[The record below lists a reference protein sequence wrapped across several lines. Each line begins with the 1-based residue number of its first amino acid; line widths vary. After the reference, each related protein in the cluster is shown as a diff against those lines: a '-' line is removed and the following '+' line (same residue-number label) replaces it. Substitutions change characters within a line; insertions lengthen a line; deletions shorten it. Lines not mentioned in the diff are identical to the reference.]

1 MDINSR
7 INQII
12 EKEKLTPNSFA
23 NKLGIKATVIYNILK
38 GRNKPSFDII
48 SKILTTFKV
57 DANWLLATTTTTG
70 KYIISN
76 DVCSEDDALDN
87 LEADIDLNH
96 SLIKL
101 AQSSLLYIEF
111 HLLDIELNLKLAEEK
126 VYNKS
131 FDRNKH
137 EEALK
142 KVDTACKVMNAVLR
156 NGQVSNKT
164 LIDFLLKNDEL
175 IREMLDYIR
184 KISKDLYLNN

>member
-76 DVCSEDDALDN
+76 DVCSEDD
-87 LEADIDLNH
+87 DIDLNH